1 MAPRFSQRV
10 EPLNDRPIAALKSE
24 LRAAVLAARKTF
36 ASSDG
41 AAASTALAARVIEL
55 PVFAQRDA
63 AVGGYWPIRGEVDP
77 RPLLAALDARG
88 VPTGLPVI
96 VEDDLAFHLWRDGD
110 PLLSAGLGT
119 FGPDPAAAPI
129 VRPSILLVPLVAFD
143 RRGHRLGYGRGF
155 YDRVIARLRAGGPLT
170 TIGLA
175 YAMQEVPVVPTEP
188 HDQPLDYI
196 ATEHEVLGM
205 RFSA

>member
-1 MAPRFSQRV
+1 M
-10 EPLNDRPIAALKSE
+10 
-24 LRAAVLAARKTF
+24 LAARKTF

-41 AAASTALAARVIEL
+41 AAASTALAGRAIAL
-55 PVFAQRDA
+55 PVFAPRDA
-63 AVGGYWPIRGEVDP
+63 VAGGYWPIRGEVDP
-77 RPLLAALDARG
+77 RPLLAALTERCI
-88 VPTGLPVI
+88 PTALPVI
-96 VEDDLAFHLWRDGD
+96 AGDDLAFHLWRDGD
-110 PLLSAGLGT
+110 PLVAAGLGT
-119 FGPDPAAAPI
+119 FGPETTAPA

-155 YDRVIARLRAGGPLT
+155 YDRVIARLKADRPLT

-196 ATEHEVLGM
+196 ATEHEVLIL
-205 RFSA
+205 RA